1 MTDGLSKSYAL
12 AIYDIAKE
20 NRRLDKYVKD
30 IKEISNLINTNS
42 ELHNFIENHEISV
55 KRKQEV
61 IRQQLIDKVD
71 KDLLSFLLILIEK
84 DMFSSLNEI
93 SKELNSI
100 YSNTNNEIP
109 ALVKTAVEL
118 TEEQKEKLISK
129 LEAKYNKKII
139 LNIVK
144 LIFALIIGGVMGAKL
159 LTSGSEILII
169 AFFVLCVIGGIILSC
184 INIK

>member
-20 NRRLDKYVKD
+20 NRKLDEYVKD

-42 ELHNFIENHEISV
+42 ELHNFIESHEINV

-61 IRQQLIDKVD
+61 IRQQLINKVD

-84 DMFSSLNEI
+84 DMFNSLSEI

-139 LNIVK
+139 LKAEVDK
-144 LIFALIIGGVMGAKL
+144 SIIGGIYLKVKDDITDGTFRTKYKELRSLMLDK
-159 LTSGSEILII
+159 
-169 AFFVLCVIGGIILSC
+169 
-184 INIK
+184 